1 VDELLQRLQG
11 IGLEPAKAREAVAT
25 VRAFL
30 EEKLPDPI
38 ASQLDSFLT
47 GAPETM
53 QSFLGKLPVDQ
64 LPVDRLPGDLAD
76 RVKGLLGGGQAST

>member
-1 VDELLQRLQG
+1 VDELLDRLKA
-11 IGLEPAKAREAVAT
+11 IGLEPAKAQEVVAT

-38 ASQLDSFLT
+38 AAKLDSFLS

-53 QSFLGKLPVDQ
+53 ESLLAKLPTDA
-64 LPVDRLPGDLAD
+64 LPGDLGGKL
-76 RVKGLLGGGQAST
+76 KGLFGG